1 MNFVKINLLVMSIM
15 QKDKNS
21 FLNSTDGTPQN
32 SPPEDEIPHSIF
44 EDKFP
49 HLFNLIPAAITY
61 VDKNHHLLYANAA
74 FKKMFTCD
82 FNAVEGKPI
91 IGLLGQHAYEASR
104 IWLDAA
110 LAGEEVNFEMEVTF
124 KGDTRYIETNYRP
137 DFDKSGNVLGIA
149 GIMNDITQKKQVEIN
164 LKNKNEELQDY
175 VENASIALHWVD
187 ADGIILW
194 ANKAELKMLGYS
206 EQEYIGKPIANF
218 HADKDKINHILSL
231 LANEEVVQDYE
242 ATLIHKD
249 GSNCTVLINSSV
261 LWENGKFVHTRCFTA
276 NINDRKLLE
285 DSLQKSKDRFQLL
298 MENIPAALYTCDA
311 QGRITLYNQAAADL
325 WGRHPELGKDF
336 YCGSLKI
343 FYPDGITPMPLD
355 SCPMALTLKEGQA
368 VKGKEIV
375 IERPDGK
382 RIHVQVYPVPLLD
395 NAGKVL
401 GAVNMLMDISESK
414 IAENKLAYLAAI
426 VHSSSDPIIGIT
438 LDGIVTSWNEA
449 AERVFGY
456 SMDEMVGETLFKIIP
471 EDLLEEEYLLF
482 ERLKKGEM
490 LTHVETKRRTKEQSI
505 LDVSVTLSP
514 IKNNEGFIIG
524 ASKIL
529 RDITA
534 QKIQDEALRV
544 SEERLRMASESVKL
558 GTWEYFPAKKQ
569 MVWSKE
575 ADKIYGVPHDFVAT
589 KEFILQ
595 HIHPDDLAF
604 VYAEIKK
611 ALLPEGNGVFQLLT
625 RIYRA
630 TDKQLR
636 WLKIRGKVY
645 FNEQGKPE
653 RYIGNMLDITEEKQ
667 AEQLIRESEERLR
680 MAIQTTGL
688 GTWEYYPLTGILN
701 WSEECKNIYDAPH
714 DLEVDYS
721 FFSKHIHPEDADF
734 AQQAISNAMKAEADG
749 NYDIQYRI
757 LRYSDHATRWIRT
770 KGKVYFNLNRQ
781 PERFIGTVL
790 DITEEKQQEQELKNS
805 VELFTSMAD
814 NVPAMIWMSGDDKF
828 ADFFNKTWLEFTGR
842 TIEQEK
848 NEGWVQNVHPDDAE
862 KCLKDYR
869 DSYKRQVGFYTEY
882 RLRRHDGQYRWIAD
896 NSVPRHNQDGSFAGF
911 ISACIDI
918 DDQKNFSEKILESEL
933 KLKTIS
939 NASPVGLWM
948 TDINAQCSFV
958 NDTWI
963 KWTGAPFE
971 QQMGTGWMMKVLE
984 EDKAN
989 AHSMFWE
996 SMLKREK
1003 YSAGFRINRADG
1015 QLRWCLTEGEPYYD
1029 IDGAFAGYA
1038 GSVTD
1043 ITDIRKM
1050 EERKDDFIK
1059 MASHELKTP
1068 ITSIKGYI
1076 QLLLNIYD
1084 DANEEKFET
1093 SKPMVKTF
1101 LNTIAKQVS
1110 KLTWLVSELLDLSRI
1125 ESGKLELNKTS
1136 FNLEELI
1143 EETAQEAHH
1152 TSKRHKISIHHFFKG
1167 NIFADKDRISQVLLN
1182 LLTNAIKYSPN
1193 NDSIE
1198 ISVEGNDTFV
1208 YIKVKDHGIGINKK
1222 DHQMIFQRFYRVEG
1236 KSEQTY
1242 PGFGIGLFISNEIIQ
1257 RHNGSIFVESN
1268 TDKGSVFTITL
1279 PIGI

>member
-149 GIMNDITQKKQVEIN
+149 GIMNDITQKKQAAIK

-206 EQEYIGKPIANF
+206 EQEYIGNPIANF

-261 LWENGKFVHTRCFTA
+261 LWENGKFVHTRCFTT

-514 IKNNEGFIIG
+514 IKNNEGYIIG

-534 QKIQDEALRV
+534 QKIQDEALR
-544 SEERLRMASESVKL
+544 
-558 GTWEYFPAKKQ
+558 
-569 MVWSKE
+569 
-575 ADKIYGVPHDFVAT
+575 
-589 KEFILQ
+589 
-595 HIHPDDLAF
+595 
-604 VYAEIKK
+604 
-611 ALLPEGNGVFQLLT
+611 
-625 RIYRA
+625 
-630 TDKQLR
+630 
-636 WLKIRGKVY
+636 
-645 FNEQGKPE
+645 
-653 RYIGNMLDITEEKQ
+653 
-667 AEQLIRESEERLR
+667 ESEERLR
-680 MAIQTTGL
+680 MAIQTTLL

-1125 ESGKLELNKTS
+1125 ELGKLELNKTS

-1152 TSKRHKISIHHFFKG
+1152 TSTRHKISIHHFFKG
-1167 NIFADKDRISQVLLN
+1167 NVFADKDRISQVLLN

-1208 YIKVKDHGIGINKK
+1208 SIKVKDHGIGINKK

-1268 TDKGSVFTITL
+1268 ADKGSVFTITL
-1279 PIGI
+1279 PIGL

>member
-514 IKNNEGFIIG
+514 IKNNEGYIIG

-534 QKIQDEALRV
+534 QKIQDEALR
-544 SEERLRMASESVKL
+544 
-558 GTWEYFPAKKQ
+558 
-569 MVWSKE
+569 
-575 ADKIYGVPHDFVAT
+575 
-589 KEFILQ
+589 
-595 HIHPDDLAF
+595 
-604 VYAEIKK
+604 
-611 ALLPEGNGVFQLLT
+611 
-625 RIYRA
+625 
-630 TDKQLR
+630 
-636 WLKIRGKVY
+636 
-645 FNEQGKPE
+645 
-653 RYIGNMLDITEEKQ
+653 
-667 AEQLIRESEERLR
+667 ESEERLR
-680 MAIQTTGL
+680 MAIQTTLL